1 MFYDEDDDN
10 ELSEK
15 AELLRRHMIEKSK
28 KEFIEGCYDAY
39 DMLVSKGKEAIDG
52 ADPKSI
58 GTAINR
64 MTALFLI
71 REEYER
77 CEFLKKY
84 AKQHLPGF
92 SVKPD
97 PSVEKELSL

>member
-1 MFYDEDDDN
+1 MFYDEEDEE
-10 ELSEK
+10 ELQEK
-15 AELLRRHMIEKSK
+15 ANLLRRQMVEKSK
-28 KEFIEGCYDAY
+28 REFIEGCYDAY
-39 DMLVSKGKEAIDG
+39 DMLVSKGKQAMEG
-52 ADPKSI
+52 ADEKSI

-64 MTALFLI
+64 MTALFLM

-92 SVKPD
+92 EVKPD
-97 PSVEKELSL
+97 PNVEKELSL

>member
-1 MFYDEDDDN
+1 MFYDEEDD
-10 ELSEK
+10 ELQEK
-15 AELLRRHMIEKSK
+15 ADSLRRQVIERSK
-28 KEFIEGCYDAY
+28 REFIDGCYDAY
-39 DMLVSKGKEAIDG
+39 DMLVSKGKDAVKG

-64 MTALFLI
+64 MTALFLM

-84 AKQHLPGF
+84 AKKHLPGF
-92 SVKPD
+92 EIKPD
-97 PSVEKELSL
+97 RSVEKELSL

>member
-1 MFYDEDDDN
+1 MFYDEDDEN

-39 DMLVSKGKEAIDG
+39 DMLVSKGKEAIEG
-52 ADPKSI
+52 TDPKSI

-84 AKQHLPGF
+84 AKEHLPGF
-92 SVKPD
+92 EIKPD
-97 PSVEKELSL
+97 RSVEKELAL

>member
-1 MFYDEDDDN
+1 MFYDEDDED

-15 AELLRRHMIEKSK
+15 AELLRRQVIEKSK

-39 DMLVSKGKEAIDG
+39 DMLVSKGKEAIAG

-64 MTALFLI
+64 MTALFLM

-92 SVKPD
+92 EIKPD
-97 PSVEKELSL
+97 GTVEKELSL

>member
-39 DMLVSKGKEAIDG
+39 SMLVSKGAEAING

-64 MTALFLI
+64 MTALFLM

-84 AKQHLPGF
+84 AKEHLPGF